1 VDTPVWVA
9 AEGGKLYVMTTL
21 ATGKAKRIRNNPQV
35 GVCVCDMRGG
45 RRASGSRRGADRRVA
60 RGVAAGLARVG
71 RKYGWQFRLSR
82 LRGNHDNETILEIS
96 DPA

>member
-1 VDTPVWVA
+1 M
-9 AEGGKLYVMTTL
+9 AE
-21 ATGKAKRIRNNPQV
+21 
-35 GVCVCDMRGG
+35 
-45 RRASGSRRGADRRVA
+45 SSEE
-60 RGVAAGLARVG
+60 VAAGLARVG